1 MKVIRIAGYESKFD
15 VALVGAQPVITMTN
29 DAPTVAAFNCIGTA
43 GTAGS
48 AGSACGTFGSA
59 GSVGTFGCSTV

>member
-1 MKVIRIAGYESKFD
+1 MKVIRIAGCDSRFD
-15 VALVGAQPVITMTN
+15 VALAGAHQAAVMPHE
-29 DAPTVAAFNCIGTA
+29 APTVAAFNCIGTA

-48 AGSACGTFGSA
+48 AGSACGTFGSV